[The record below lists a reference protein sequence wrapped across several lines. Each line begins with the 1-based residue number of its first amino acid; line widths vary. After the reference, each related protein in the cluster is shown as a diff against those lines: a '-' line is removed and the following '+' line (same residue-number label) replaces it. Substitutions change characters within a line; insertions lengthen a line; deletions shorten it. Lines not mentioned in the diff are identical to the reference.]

1 MTNQLRWAIAILQT
15 RPDQAPGQ
23 IPSGADPGRSSVRRG
38 FALGRGLDESPADGF
53 GLEACTD
60 RPRRG
65 RIAATNEHPRR
76 ITMDKKAKNPKKP
89 KQTKTKDGA
98 GKGK

>member
-1 MTNQLRWAIAILQT
+1 LRT
-15 RPDQAPGQ
+15 RGY
-23 IPSGADPGRSSVRRG
+23 
-38 FALGRGLDESPADGF
+38 
-53 GLEACTD
+53 TD
-60 RPRRG
+60 RRRRA

-89 KQTKTKDGA
+89 KQTKTKDSA

>member
-1 MTNQLRWAIAILQT
+1 MASQQRWAISILQT
-15 RPDQAPGQ
+15 RPDQAPDR

-38 FALGRGLDESPADGF
+38 FAPGVEMDELPTTLRRG
-53 GLEACTD
+53 CTD
-60 RPRRG
+60 RRWRA
-65 RIAATNEHPRR
+65 RLNATNGHPWR

-98 GKGK
+98 SKGK

>member
-1 MTNQLRWAIAILQT
+1 MTNQQRWAIAILQT

-38 FALGRGLDESPADGF
+38 FAPGGGLDESSPDECW
-53 GLEACTD
+53 LEAVPTGASVRESP
-60 RPRRG
+60 RP
-65 RIAATNEHPRR
+65 TNPRR

-98 GKGK
+98 SKGK

>member
-1 MTNQLRWAIAILQT
+1 MTNQQRWAIAILQT

-23 IPSGADPGRSSVRRG
+23 IPSGANPGRWSVRRG
-38 FALGRGLDESPADGF
+38 FAPGGGLDESTPDGCRL
-53 GLEACTD
+53 GGCTD
-60 RPRRG
+60 RRRRA
-65 RIAATNEHPRR
+65 RIAATNEHPWR

-98 GKGK
+98 SKGK

>member
-1 MTNQLRWAIAILQT
+1 MASQQRWAIAILQT

-23 IPSGADPGRSSVRRG
+23 VPSGADPGRSSVRRG
-38 FALGRGLDESPADGF
+38 FAAGVEMDELPTTLRRGCTDGRG
-53 GLEACTD
+53 
-60 RPRRG
+60 RG
-65 RIAATNEHPRR
+65 RIAVTNGHPWR

>member
-1 MTNQLRWAIAILQT
+1 MTNQQRWAIAILQT
-15 RPDQAPGQ
+15 RPDQGPDRV
-23 IPSGADPGRSSVRRG
+23 PSGAERDARRSDAGSRLAAGWMNRPMADPVGG
-38 FALGRGLDESPADGF
+38 
-53 GLEACTD
+53 CTD
-60 RPRRG
+60 RRRRA
-65 RIAATNEHPRR
+65 RIAATNGHPWR

>member
-1 MTNQLRWAIAILQT
+1 MTIQQRWAIAILQT
-15 RPDQAPGQ
+15 RPDQAPDQ
-23 IPSGADPGRSSVRRG
+23 VPSGAEPGRSSVRCG
-38 FALGRGLDESPADGF
+38 FAPGARMDESPSKVRRG
-53 GLEACTD
+53 CTD
-60 RPRRG
+60 RRG
-65 RIAATNEHPRR
+65 RARIAATNGHPWR